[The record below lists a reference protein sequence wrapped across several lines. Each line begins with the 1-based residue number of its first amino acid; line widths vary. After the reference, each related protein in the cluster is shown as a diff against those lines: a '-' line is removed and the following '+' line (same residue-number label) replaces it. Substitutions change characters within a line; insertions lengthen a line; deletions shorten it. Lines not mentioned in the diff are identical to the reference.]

1 MVHPLLNAFTLAA
14 FAFMVVGVMRPTD
27 FLLVVFASLVVTHA
41 APTFHH
47 K

>member
-1 MVHPLLNAFTLAA
+1 MVHPLINAFTLAA
-14 FAFMVVGVMRPTD
+14 FAFMVIGILQPTD

-41 APTFHH
+41 APTFHP